1 LSSSSTAGASV
12 GVVVAVE
19 VLLVGQGG
27 AFEKISLSKLLGRD
41 VSAVQ
46 VSTAQVSTAQI
57 STAQVSI
64 AQVGTEQ
71 DGLAQVGPAQ
81 DSVA

>member
-1 LSSSSTAGASV
+1 LSRSSTAGASV
-12 GVVVAVE
+12 RVVVAIE
-19 VLLVGQGG
+19 DLLVGQGG
-27 AFEKISLSKLLGRD
+27 VFEGISLSKLLRRD

-46 VSTAQVSTAQI
+46 VSTAQVG
-57 STAQVSI
+57 I

-81 DSVA
+81 VSVA